1 MRWDIRIFIHSKLVA
16 SQIQVLGMFGMHWH
30 VPSSKKISIAACP
43 VTFLWQLFLSVTA
56 SNANDFCSVWL
67 CDWFSVHWWP
77 AICERI
83 VTLKLPCEDYHQL
96 FDKGCHFLL
105 FAHLAQGRLVNYGL
119 ETMIRVQRDFHGERS
134 FAWAHGMTCGLHSTL
149 LYMGRLFCSVR
160 VKNSREMLRRVLF
173 KCAARSAKQ
182 PNSECV
188 HISRQIHN
196 LNI

>member
-43 VTFLWQLFLSVTA
+43 VTFLWQLLLSVTA

-67 CDWFSVHWWP
+67 VFCALVTSDLWTDCNSEASLWGLSSTFWQGMPFSTFCP
-77 AICERI
+77 SC
-83 VTLKLPCEDYHQL
+83 TGY
-96 FDKGCHFLL
+96 
-105 FAHLAQGRLVNYGL
+105 RLVNYGL

-134 FAWAHGMTCGLHSTL
+134 FAWVHGMTCGLHSTL

-160 VKNSREMLRRVLF
+160 VKNSREMLRRVLL